1 MLAVTSYPFISQT
14 VTPTTHAHTYRQACK
29 CVHKHKHT
37 HTHKVLMRKIHFMGG
52 GNQEISLFGSTTHPE
67 IGSRSEKLN
76 LGVLFFFYTVN
87 SAVSAHFAFQ
97 FILDSIM
104 G

>member
-1 MLAVTSYPFISQT
+1 
-14 VTPTTHAHTYRQACK
+14 
-29 CVHKHKHT
+29 
-37 HTHKVLMRKIHFMGG
+37 MGG